1 MNNLLEKFEKK
12 QIENLTSKK
21 RIPAFRPGDTIKV
34 TLKITEGDKSRLQ
47 SFEGMC
53 IARKNN
59 SVNSKFTLRKISHGE
74 GVERVFPLF
83 SANIDKIEVIRKGN
97 VKRAK
102 LYYLRDRTGKSAR
115 IADRDRG
122 DEVDQYAMTKEE
134 VISEDS
140 SKETSIE
147 ATQTESIEQSA
158 EPKAEEEQIKKEA
171 SEITIKLIR
180 NPDILASKAARPS
193 PPFIVGFAAETEG
206 TINNARNKLER
217 KKVDLMIA
225 NHIEGKDKPFGSDRN
240 ALVLIDQNTEFDLG
254 QDTKIN
260 LARILVTEIAKRFH
274 AKNSTEST

>member
-53 IARKNN
+53 ISRKNN

-74 GVERVFPLF
+74 VVERVFPLF

-122 DEVDQYAMTKEE
+122 DEVDQYAMTQEE

-147 ATQTESIEQSA
+147 AKQTESIEQSA

-171 SEITIKLIR
+171 SEQPLHEEKKEDAKKESVKSEA
-180 NPDILASKAARPS
+180 PAE
-193 PPFIVGFAAETEG
+193 ETE
-206 TINNARNKLER
+206 
-217 KKVDLMIA
+217 KKTD
-225 NHIEGKDKPFGSDRN
+225 EQSK
-240 ALVLIDQNTEFDLG
+240 
-254 QDTKIN
+254 
-260 LARILVTEIAKRFH
+260 
-274 AKNSTEST
+274 

>member
-122 DEVDQYAMTKEE
+122 DEVDQYAMTEEE
-134 VISEDS
+134 VITEDS

-147 ATQTESIEQSA
+147 AKQTGSIEQSA
-158 EPKAEEEQIKKEA
+158 EPKAAEEQIKKEA
-171 SEITIKLIR
+171 AEQPVNEEKKEDAQKESIKSE
-180 NPDILASKAARPS
+180 A
-193 PPFIVGFAAETEG
+193 
-206 TINNARNKLER
+206 
-217 KKVDLMIA
+217 
-225 NHIEGKDKPFGSDRN
+225 
-240 ALVLIDQNTEFDLG
+240 
-254 QDTKIN
+254 
-260 LARILVTEIAKRFH
+260 
-274 AKNSTEST
+274 STEKVEKKTDEQSK